1 MSYDKDYK
9 DDNLWLMYGDCLERM
24 NEIPD
29 CSVHAI
35 ISDIPYGIDY
45 SQWDVKHLNQNNAL
59 MGSSPAQ
66 KKSSG
71 NFKTRGKPKNGWSHE
86 DRQRSKEYQKFCE
99 GFLAESYRILKDCGI
114 VVCFTGRQNQH
125 RFTCAGEDVGLILKE
140 VLAWNKMNAP
150 ARAQRI
156 SKVLEKREIS
166 YEGNARLGNPAPK
179 FEPIV
184 VMFKPYPIGKT
195 ITDCFIRD
203 GLGTFNADYL
213 TTNLIEMSSKV
224 KDKIHETQKPINI
237 MELLLNS
244 FTQENHIVVDPFFG
258 SGTTGVACKNL
269 NRKFIGIEM
278 DEHYFEVGKNRI
290 MNHEVDNEGK

>member
-1 MSYDKDYK
+1 
-9 DDNLWLMYGDCLERM
+9 
-24 NEIPD
+24 
-29 CSVHAI
+29 
-35 ISDIPYGIDY
+35 
-45 SQWDVKHLNQNNAL
+45 
-59 MGSSPAQ
+59 
-66 KKSSG
+66 
-71 NFKTRGKPKNGWSHE
+71 
-86 DRQRSKEYQKFCE
+86 
-99 GFLAESYRILKDCGI
+99 
-114 VVCFTGRQNQH
+114 
-125 RFTCAGEDVGLILKE
+125 
-140 VLAWNKMNAP
+140 MNAP

-258 SGTTGVACKNL
+258 SGTTGVSCKNL